1 MRNVTNILLAF
12 TTKHDLWA
20 LSKKEAIASL
30 DKYFEETKSE
40 TLFKFRGLTSKDFIL
55 EEKSQELIFWQSDRE
70 TFIIKTTL
78 SLFMRNSSK
87 FEIGEYSLEVG
98 ENAEIE
104 DNWLYFH

>member
-1 MRNVTNILLAF
+1 MRNITNILLEF
-12 TTKHDLWA
+12 TIKNNLWY

-40 TLFKFRGLTSKDFIL
+40 SLFKFRGLTSKDFIL
-55 EEKSQELIFWQSDRE
+55 EEKSQELIFWQSDHE

-78 SLFMRNSSK
+78 SLFIRNNPK

-104 DNWLYFH
+104 DSWLYFH